1 MEKYMELRAAAKELH
16 LVDPVSFPK
25 HESEAQTRE
34 YAYAKIYECFPHGW
48 TTLDDIAHQY
58 IKLKE
63 KINKQGMGLNLQKRK
78 RQQQQQ
84 RNENLKTEEDSSAEE
99 GNEDYQPL
107 SPAMSPSTPA
117 ETYPIVQQESQ
128 SHVASEEIHSVMQ
141 ASSSVLNG
149 QQSVH
154 KDNQDT
160 SRRSDGRESDPEIQS
175 MAPHNN
181 AVPVIEHRHLRKS
194 QNVQPY
200 QQQTHSAH
208 YSHPVSSAPVAG
220 FGAPPSAL
228 TNSSQYPRQPL
239 HPSHSLPLSRS
250 LPPSPISPQ
259 TPWMSSGSQA
269 AHNNNSMT
277 ATITKGLRDGAH
289 GPDILTTRPMHLAPP
304 TPTVPPPPSSSTLQP
319 SYPRPTEP
327 LAALEVHSSLH
338 VARNSPLSV
347 HDASH
352 GPSLRNSGESM
363 KRIRVESIGRKN
375 SQESLGP
382 IVTSRHSGLV
392 PQSVQHQHQQKAHGY
407 IQSSLPAQS
416 PPAYSYPQSPHDQ
429 AQQQRLHQQSKL
441 YGTLVKEPP
450 YHRPQY
456 QDVNKE
462 ETQGTERY
470 QAQFRENEIGQY
482 GASSNRQNDGDS
494 YSESLDGVERT
505 HHASASSQHSPA
517 KGSPRIALD
526 DQQPGYSSQFGEH
539 ETSEGRGSDIE
550 RVEKKESPRMVS
562 QSTDHTEK
570 TSTKVFKRTQGEQQ
584 NIIDEQREIEIQMES
599 LRRRQKELQQLHEEK
614 QVLQRKDFEGRNS
627 HLKIKEYSPHQHYSS
642 KTADG
647 WTSIKVEYDPRHQRM
662 PAYEHRNQQPEPMSP
677 VGRPPLLS
685 QQQHQLPSSQQTYQ
699 ADQTQREHQFLRQ
712 QGTPGAL
719 NHANLNSPN
728 PAQHHQSLRHVP
740 RPPQPQSQSEHSYP
754 QAAASAPLSKPQL
767 KSSQQQQQYHHLR
780 SEPRQYPRHPH
791 PYSRPPSAANASQH
805 HRSYPASPSSPRA
818 AQYQKNDP
826 HRPVPSEPGFSP
838 RTQGRKAPIVEEGS
852 GTVQMPSS
860 SLSSPLVAHT
870 YPGLEPFPH
879 SRSQSYPHP
888 PAQASLPSR
897 IGSQPRYAPSH
908 AVPGPAP
915 VGPPRPP
922 PHSSTHS
929 GHHHHVNGTYH
940 PQPQRQSPP
949 LPVSV
954 AGYKMSSQGY
964 PTNSPLSSHP
974 SPRPYIQ
981 ERQYDRPYRPGM
993 LPPRH

>member
-1 MEKYMELRAAAKELH
+1 
-16 LVDPVSFPK
+16 
-25 HESEAQTRE
+25 
-34 YAYAKIYECFPHGW
+34 
-48 TTLDDIAHQY
+48 
-58 IKLKE
+58 
-63 KINKQGMGLNLQKRK
+63 
-78 RQQQQQ
+78 
-84 RNENLKTEEDSSAEE
+84 
-99 GNEDYQPL
+99 
-107 SPAMSPSTPA
+107 
-117 ETYPIVQQESQ
+117 
-128 SHVASEEIHSVMQ
+128 
-141 ASSSVLNG
+141 
-149 QQSVH
+149 
-154 KDNQDT
+154 
-160 SRRSDGRESDPEIQS
+160 
-175 MAPHNN
+175 
-181 AVPVIEHRHLRKS
+181 
-194 QNVQPY
+194 
-200 QQQTHSAH
+200 
-208 YSHPVSSAPVAG
+208 
-220 FGAPPSAL
+220 
-228 TNSSQYPRQPL
+228 
-239 HPSHSLPLSRS
+239 
-250 LPPSPISPQ
+250 
-259 TPWMSSGSQA
+259 
-269 AHNNNSMT
+269 MT

-526 DQQPGYSSQFGEH
+526 DQQPGYSSQRSPEQTSTGRGIFREHRFDHLQRGREPKQNHDQMGYVDDQGTSRGLPRQFGEH

-728 PAQHHQSLRHVP
+728 PAQHHQSLLP
-740 RPPQPQSQSEHSYP
+740 
-754 QAAASAPLSKPQL
+754 
-767 KSSQQQQQYHHLR
+767 
-780 SEPRQYPRHPH
+780 
-791 PYSRPPSAANASQH
+791 
-805 HRSYPASPSSPRA
+805 SPSSP
-818 AQYQKNDP
+818 
-826 HRPVPSEPGFSP
+826 V
-838 RTQGRKAPIVEEGS
+838 
-852 GTVQMPSS
+852 
-860 SLSSPLVAHT
+860 
-870 YPGLEPFPH
+870 
-879 SRSQSYPHP
+879 
-888 PAQASLPSR
+888 
-897 IGSQPRYAPSH
+897 
-908 AVPGPAP
+908 
-915 VGPPRPP
+915 
-922 PHSSTHS
+922 
-929 GHHHHVNGTYH
+929 
-940 PQPQRQSPP
+940 
-949 LPVSV
+949 
-954 AGYKMSSQGY
+954 
-964 PTNSPLSSHP
+964 
-974 SPRPYIQ
+974 
-981 ERQYDRPYRPGM
+981 
-993 LPPRH
+993 